1 MDYRLA
7 SCKRHKTVRFDA
19 IHPKSI
25 FDVVIKLLNQRLCA
39 SGKYVILIDFFET
52 LTFADFS
59 VNGRRKL
66 SIRSVHVAGCSLLR
80 IRERSVGK

>member
-25 FDVVIKLLNQRLCA
+25 FDVVIKLLNQRLHA
-39 SGKYVILIDFFET
+39 SGNYVLLIDF
-52 LTFADFS
+52 
-59 VNGRRKL
+59 V
-66 SIRSVHVAGCSLLR
+66 
-80 IRERSVGK
+80 